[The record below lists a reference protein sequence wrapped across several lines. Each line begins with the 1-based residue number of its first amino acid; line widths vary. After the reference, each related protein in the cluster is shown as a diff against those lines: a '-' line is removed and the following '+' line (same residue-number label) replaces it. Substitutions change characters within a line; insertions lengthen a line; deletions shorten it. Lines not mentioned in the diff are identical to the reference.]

1 MQKQKSKSQ
10 ILETLFE
17 GVDEQLKSIP
27 SHDYD
32 GGLIEDSLHMDMYID
47 GIANIHFTDS
57 INRKHYPFN
66 KTIATILVED
76 ELECR
81 KLEPTKEDMYGNHTR
96 TKE

>member
-17 GVDEQLKSIP
+17 EVDEQLESIP
-27 SHDYD
+27 TLDHD
-32 GGLIEDSLHMDMYID
+32 GGLIEDSMHMDMYTD
-47 GIANIHFTDS
+47 AIANIHFTDS
-57 INRKHYPFN
+57 LNRKHYPFN

-81 KLEPTKEDMYGNHTR
+81 KLEPTKEDEYGNNV
-96 TKE
+96 

>member
-17 GVDEQLKSIP
+17 EVDEQLKSIP
-27 SHDYD
+27 TLDHD
-32 GGLIEDSLHMDMYID
+32 GGLIEDSMHMDMYTD
-47 GIANIHFTDS
+47 AIANIHFTDS
-57 INRKHYPFN
+57 LNRKHYPFN

-81 KLEPTKEDMYGNHTR
+81 KLEPTKEDEYGNNV
-96 TKE
+96 